1 MFNNIEAID
10 QMKGRGGMVKISS
23 VEHNSIAFDHGIR
36 DGDILL
42 KINDGEINDAF
53 DYRYYLTDETVTLT
67 LERRLGDEKFR
78 FDVLI
83 KKDMYE
89 DIGLCFET
97 PLMDKKHSCRNKCIF
112 CFIDQLPK
120 GLRESLY
127 FKDDDSRLSFLHGNY
142 ITLTNLKD
150 SDIDRIIK
158 MHLSPINVSVHT
170 TNPELRCHM
179 MNNRF
184 AGDSLRFLDKLR
196 DGGATLNAQIVLCKG
211 VNDGNEL
218 VRTLTDLEKY
228 YPALESISVVPAGL
242 TKYRDGLYPLEPYTP
257 EECAKIIGLVEGFAE
272 KFYKKYGTR
281 LVWCSDEM
289 YLQAGK
295 RLHGNDYYEDYIQYN
310 NGVGMLTSL
319 EYEFLSELEYPEDHV
334 HDFKDK
340 PRKISIATGKAAYPL
355 IKKLSE
361 AICRMYEG
369 LQVNVY
375 CIENNFFGKNITVVG
390 LLTGKDLHEQL
401 FGKELGEEL
410 VLSSN
415 TVCADGSMFLCGM
428 TPSELEDRLGVRIR
442 FSNEGR
448 GGAGLVNAILGED
461 EDGTPLFGSYGDQ

>member
-1 MFNNIEAID
+1 M
-10 QMKGRGGMVKISS
+10 
-23 VEHNSIAFDHGIR
+23 
-36 DGDILL
+36 
-42 KINDGEINDAF
+42 
-53 DYRYYLTDETVTLT
+53 
-67 LERRLGDEKFR
+67 
-78 FDVLI
+78 
-83 KKDMYE
+83 
-89 DIGLCFET
+89 
-97 PLMDKKHSCRNKCIF
+97 KCIF
-112 CFIDQLPK
+112 
-120 GLRESLY
+120 RRA
-127 FKDDDSRLSFLHGNY
+127 KDF
-142 ITLTNLKD
+142 TET
-150 SDIDRIIK
+150 II
-158 MHLSPINVSVHT
+158 M
-170 TNPELRCHM
+170 
-179 MNNRF
+179 
-184 AGDSLRFLDKLR
+184 
-196 DGGATLNAQIVLCKG
+196 
-211 VNDGNEL
+211 
-218 VRTLTDLEKY
+218 
-228 YPALESISVVPAGL
+228 
-242 TKYRDGLYPLEPYTP
+242 
-257 EECAKIIGLVEGFAE
+257 
-272 KFYKKYGTR
+272 
-281 LVWCSDEM
+281 
-289 YLQAGK
+289 
-295 RLHGNDYYEDYIQYN
+295 
-310 NGVGMLTSL
+310 L

-442 FSNEGR
+442 FSNEGK